1 MAVLREGISK
11 IRRYIAFYLG
21 STVEYARTR
30 FRKYY
35 AQIALRVAFTV
46 ILLVLL
52 TTCLRVFHSLFILTL
67 VPPLTLQLFKLPEYL
82 EAFEHKTR
90 KLMLRNLPVA
100 GRGLSTRSIRILRD
114 VFGYAITGFVF
125 MVFYTVVY
133 TVLIGFNL
141 VLVVV
146 TLVTAILCTL
156 LHSIPRVLTDTWKAH
171 RKTSIEV
178 ELPYLLIL
186 YRVVAS
192 LRIPIYDILT
202 LVENSASMP
211 ASAREVKLA
220 KKIATLTS
228 TSLLTAMDYVCLN
241 NPSEKVRELFRRVFI
256 SALTMSDVRAVVE
269 RVFDEIYSWFESRVL
284 SLNEKFTIIVGSSL
298 VAYFFIPVVV
308 SAVAPV
314 IGPGVVAVL
323 ILTLSV
329 QFLVFFQV
337 FALIAGLFPSSLVV
351 KTPRKLTYLGL
362 FSISVAVALVV
373 YNSFAYASP
382 ALQSIS
388 EDVFVPVLV
397 AVFVPPLIIAELRM
411 MRVKHYDMFV
421 KASSSALL
429 LAAATGENIVEVL
442 ERISRRYRGH
452 VARLTRD
459 VTLSYTSEQLRRA
472 TIQRAPTMYHATFME
487 ILMTVLRLGS
497 TPDMLKALAGSYEK
511 LQTAVSTVRSFAKR
525 LEWVFIGLVAM
536 VGGFIAYIDRV
547 YNYIASI
554 VSATAP
560 TAGLMNILVYNP
572 EIYGLLN

>member
-1 MAVLREGISK
+1 M
-11 IRRYIAFYLG
+11 
-21 STVEYARTR
+21 
-30 FRKYY
+30 
-35 AQIALRVAFTV
+35 
-46 ILLVLL
+46 VLL
-52 TTCLRVFHSLFILTL
+52 CTL
-67 VPPLTLQLFKLPEYL
+67 
-82 EAFEHKTR
+82 
-90 KLMLRNLPVA
+90 
-100 GRGLSTRSIRILRD
+100 LS
-114 VFGYAITGFVF
+114 
-125 MVFYTVVY
+125 
-133 TVLIGFNL
+133 
-141 VLVVV
+141 
-146 TLVTAILCTL
+146 AILCTL

-256 SALTMSDVRAVVE
+256 SALTMSDVGAVVE

-284 SLNEKFTIIVGSSL
+284 SLNEKFTIIVGASL

-452 VARLTRD
+452 VAKLTRD

-572 EIYGLLN
+572 EIYGLLNSITLGSIIFVSLFVGLVRGGSINYSFRTTLAMLIVYAVSRYLLTTLLLG

>member
-11 IRRYIAFYLG
+11 IRRYIVFYLG

-35 AQIALRVAFTV
+35 AQIALRVAFTA

-67 VPPLTLQLFKLPEYL
+67 VPPLILQLFKLPEYL

-192 LRIPIYDILT
+192 LRIPIYDVLT

-220 KKIATLTS
+220 KK
-228 TSLLTAMDYVCLN
+228 
-241 NPSEKVRELFRRVFI
+241 
-256 SALTMSDVRAVVE
+256 
-269 RVFDEIYSWFESRVL
+269 
-284 SLNEKFTIIVGSSL
+284 
-298 VAYFFIPVVV
+298 
-308 SAVAPV
+308 
-314 IGPGVVAVL
+314 
-323 ILTLSV
+323 
-329 QFLVFFQV
+329 
-337 FALIAGLFPSSLVV
+337 
-351 KTPRKLTYLGL
+351 
-362 FSISVAVALVV
+362 
-373 YNSFAYASP
+373 
-382 ALQSIS
+382 
-388 EDVFVPVLV
+388 
-397 AVFVPPLIIAELRM
+397 
-411 MRVKHYDMFV
+411 
-421 KASSSALL
+421 
-429 LAAATGENIVEVL
+429 
-442 ERISRRYRGH
+442 
-452 VARLTRD
+452 
-459 VTLSYTSEQLRRA
+459 
-472 TIQRAPTMYHATFME
+472 
-487 ILMTVLRLGS
+487 
-497 TPDMLKALAGSYEK
+497 
-511 LQTAVSTVRSFAKR
+511 
-525 LEWVFIGLVAM
+525 
-536 VGGFIAYIDRV
+536 
-547 YNYIASI
+547 
-554 VSATAP
+554 
-560 TAGLMNILVYNP
+560 
-572 EIYGLLN
+572 